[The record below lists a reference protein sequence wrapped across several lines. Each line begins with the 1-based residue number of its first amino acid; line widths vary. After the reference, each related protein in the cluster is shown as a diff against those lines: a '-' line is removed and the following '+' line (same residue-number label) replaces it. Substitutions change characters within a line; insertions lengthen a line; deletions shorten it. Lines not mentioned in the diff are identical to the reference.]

1 MVVLLGIENERMLKN
16 DRFEYI
22 EKGSGPTLL
31 LLHGL
36 FGELS
41 NFDGI
46 INHFS
51 KDHHIL
57 VPRLPILDS
66 ELKDTHLDFL
76 TDYLEQFVAY
86 KSLGKIS
93 LVGNSLGGHI
103 ALIYTLRHP
112 KIIDKLILTGSSGL
126 FEQAMGDS
134 FPRKSDYEFV
144 KIKTAE
150 TFYDPEV
157 ATKRL
162 VDHIYEVVND
172 RGKLLRIIR
181 IARNTIQVNLR
192 DKLPSIQ
199 QQTLLIWGNNDT
211 ITPAFVG
218 DEFNELIPNS
228 ELHFID
234 KCGHAAMMEHPTL
247 FNKIMQ
253 NFLEKHA

>member
-1 MVVLLGIENERMLKN
+1 MLKN
-16 DRFEYI
+16 DTFEYI
-22 EKGSGPTLL
+22 EKGKGPTLL

-51 KDHHIL
+51 KNYRIL
-57 VPRLPILDS
+57 VPSLPILDS

-76 TDYLEQFVAY
+76 TDYVAQFITY
-86 KSLGKIS
+86 KSLDKLT

-103 ALIYTLRHP
+103 ALIYTLSHP
-112 KIIDKLILTGSSGL
+112 QKIDKLILTGSSGL
-126 FEQAMGDS
+126 FEQAMGDT
-134 FPRKSDYEFV
+134 FPRKSDYDFV

-150 TFYDPEV
+150 TFYDPAV

-162 VDHIYEVVND
+162 VDHIFEIVND

-181 IARNTIQVNLR
+181 MARSTINRNLR
-192 DKLPSIQ
+192 NDLSSIQ
-199 QQTLLIWGNNDT
+199 QPTLLIWGKNDT

-218 DEFNELIPNS
+218 EDFDKLLPNS
-228 ELHFID
+228 NLYLID
-234 KCGHAAMMEHPTL
+234 QCGHAPMMEHPKI
-247 FNKIMQ
+247 FNQLMED
-253 NFLEKHA
+253 FLKSFA

>member
-1 MVVLLGIENERMLKN
+1 MLRN

-22 EKGSGPTLL
+22 EKGNGPTLL

-57 VPRLPILDS
+57 VPKLPILDS

-76 TDYLEQFVAY
+76 TDYLEQFIAY
-86 KSLGKIS
+86 KKLEKVN

-103 ALIYTLRHP
+103 ALVYTLRHP
-112 KIIDKLILTGSSGL
+112 HKVDKLILTGSSGL
-126 FEQAMGDS
+126 FEQAMGDT

-150 TFYDPEV
+150 TFYDPKV

-162 VDHIYEVVND
+162 VDHIFEVVNN

-181 IARNTIQVNLR
+181 MARSTINVNLR
-192 DKLPSIQ
+192 DELPSIQ
-199 QQTLLIWGNNDT
+199 QRTLLIWGNNDT
-211 ITPAFVG
+211 ITPPFVG
-218 DEFNELIPNS
+218 EDFNKLLPNS

-234 KCGHAAMMEHPTL
+234 KCGHAAMMEHPVL
-247 FNKIMQ
+247 FNEIMQ
-253 NFLEKHA
+253 AFLDKHFSF